1 MVDKIYIRDIGTRL
15 RTTLNID
22 LAGYSSI
29 SYKIKKPSGT
39 ILTKTCSVEDETNGI
54 IYYDAIDG
62 DLDEVGS
69 YRIQADINFTNGN
82 HNESVTRSF
91 EVYEKFK

>member
-1 MVDKIYIRDIGTRL
+1 MDKIYIGDIGTRL

-22 LAGYSSI
+22 LGGYSSI
-29 SYKIKKPSGT
+29 SYKIRKPSGS
-39 ILTKTCSVEDETNGI
+39 ILTKPCTPEDVANGI

-62 DLDEVGS
+62 DFDEVGS
-69 YRIQADINFTNGN
+69 YRIQADITFANGN

-91 EVYEKFK
+91 TVYDKFN